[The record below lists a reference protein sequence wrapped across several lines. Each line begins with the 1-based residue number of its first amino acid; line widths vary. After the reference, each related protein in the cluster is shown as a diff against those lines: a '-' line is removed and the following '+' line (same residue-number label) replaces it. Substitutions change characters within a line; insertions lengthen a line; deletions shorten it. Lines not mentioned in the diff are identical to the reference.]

1 MAIRCIVLGHG
12 CQTPFEVMK
21 GFFKRIWANY
31 AIDRIL
37 YVRKGV
43 FKVCFAQIQDK
54 IAVEKRGFYFFDGK
68 PMLVKG
74 WNPSMD
80 LRTETIHSLPI

>member
-1 MAIRCIVLGHG
+1 
-12 CQTPFEVMK
+12 MK
-21 GFFKRIWANY
+21 GFLKRVWVNY

-43 FKVCFAQIQDK
+43 FMVRFAQLQDK
-54 IAVEKRGFYFFDGK
+54 ISVEKCGIYFFDSK

-74 WNPSMD
+74 WNPTMD
-80 LRTETIHSLPI
+80 LQTETIHSLPIWI